1 MTNVKELD
9 ITVSR
14 EHNHLNI
21 PIIYIIT
28 KNEEA
33 EEKLTRIITT
43 IRNAVVTDKENQ
55 YEIVPFYPRKANK
68 LEKSNLYLKDYKKT
82 IYLNGKK
89 MDDICQRCSRAFK
102 CIDKNIESFTEDCK
116 YDITG
121 NNLYIQ
127 MREAYDAGEDIEY
140 LEEIRVKHPDWT
152 EVECYEEMDK
162 QAFETIKKRLN
173 ENSEHQ
179 FTDEEIEKF
188 MNGEVI

>member
-21 PIIYIIT
+21 PIIYIIA
-28 KNEEA
+28 KNEETEA
-33 EEKLTRIITT
+33 KLVRIIDT
-43 IRNAVVTDKENQ
+43 IRNAVVTEKEEQ

-68 LEKSNLYLKDYKKT
+68 LDKSNLYLKNYDKT

-89 MDDICQRCSRAFK
+89 MENICQRCSQAFK
-102 CIDKNIESFTEDCK
+102 CIDKNIEPFTEDCK
-116 YDITG
+116 YDVTG
-121 NNLYIQ
+121 SKLYQ
-127 MREAYDAGEDIEY
+127 EMREAYNAGEDIEY
-140 LEEIRVKHPDWT
+140 MEEIKLEHPDWT
-152 EVECYEEMDK
+152 EVQCYEEMDK

-173 ENSEHQ
+173 ENSEHR